1 MRLKNPP
8 DNYSIQWSI
17 LRQNYLATVASII
30 SIITTLLLSSLFI
43 SSFTSWQSAIESNL
57 GFSFFSLT
65 YFIILSIVLFLGLI
79 FAAFY
84 SFFIVYPYGR
94 RLKKDLYV
102 ITDGA
107 EAFSRGRLDHRI
119 KIEGTYELAM
129 ISKDFNNMADTIEK
143 QVKSLQK
150 LVDENVKL
158 VNQTKATAAI
168 DERRSL
174 ARELHD
180 AVSQELFAISML
192 ISAMNNLID
201 SDPAK
206 AKENFK
212 RLEEMVI
219 NAQQELRALIMHLR
233 PVTLDGSSLVVGLN
247 RLLAELEQKQPQIK
261 WEYAIAEIELSQ
273 GIEDQ
278 LFRVVQE
285 VISNMLRH
293 SKATKFQL
301 KLINKQDRIILLMED
316 NGVGFDLTDKRTSS
330 YGLSNIKER
339 IDDLGGRL
347 DIYTYKEMGSRIEV
361 RVPLKYLE

>member
-1 MRLKNPP
+1 MKIKSPP
-8 DNYSIQWSI
+8 YNFSIQWSI
-17 LRQNYLATVASII
+17 LRQNFFATIASITSVVI
-30 SIITTLLLSSLFI
+30 TLLFI
-43 SSFTSWQSAIESNL
+43 TLIISYFTSWQSGIESYL

-65 YFIILSIVLFLGLI
+65 YFTILSIIFFLGLI
-79 FAAFY
+79 FAVFY
-84 SFFIVYPYGR
+84 SFFLVYPYGR
-94 RLKKDLYV
+94 RLKKDLQA

-107 EAFSRGRLDHRI
+107 DAFSRGRMEHRI

-158 VNQTKATAAI
+158 INQTKATAAI

-201 SDPAK
+201 SDPVK

-212 RLEEMVI
+212 RLEGMVI

-233 PVTLDGSSLVVGLN
+233 PVILEGSSLVEGLN
-247 RLLAELEQKQPQIK
+247 QLLAELEQKQPQIN
-261 WEYAIAEIELSQ
+261 WEWTIAEIELSQ

-293 SKATKFQL
+293 SKANKFQL
-301 KLINKQDRIILLMED
+301 KLLNKKDRVILMMED
-316 NGVGFDLTDKRTSS
+316 NGVGFDLADRRKSS

-339 IDDLGGRL
+339 IEDLGGRL
-347 DIYTYKEMGSRIEV
+347 DIYTNKGIGSRTEV
-361 RVPLKYLE
+361 RIPLKYQD